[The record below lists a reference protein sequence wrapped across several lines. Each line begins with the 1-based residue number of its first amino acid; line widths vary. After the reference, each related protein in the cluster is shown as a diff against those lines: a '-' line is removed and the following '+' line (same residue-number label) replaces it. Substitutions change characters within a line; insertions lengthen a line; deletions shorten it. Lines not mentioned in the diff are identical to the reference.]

1 MLVRSASALRLI
13 GARALLTG
21 MSPMVAQLLV
31 DLGADLSGIRTY
43 GTLQAGIAFA
53 VSQLGG
59 APWGARS

>member
-1 MLVRSASALRLI
+1 
-13 GARALLTG
+13 
-21 MSPMVAQLLV
+21 MVAQLLV